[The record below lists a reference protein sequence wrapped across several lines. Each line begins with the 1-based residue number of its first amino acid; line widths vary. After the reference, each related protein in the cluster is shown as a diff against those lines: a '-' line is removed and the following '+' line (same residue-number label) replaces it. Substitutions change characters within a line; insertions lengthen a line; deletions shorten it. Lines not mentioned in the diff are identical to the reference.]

1 MNPPPLYGAIEAG
14 GTKFVCA
21 VAHEPDQPL
30 ATARFATTTPDA
42 TLDAALTFFVEQ
54 QQLHGKFDGF
64 GIASFGPLDLHRT
77 SATYGQIV
85 ATPKPCWSHTDLASR
100 FENSL
105 HCPVAIDTDVNAAAL
120 AEARLGAGSGC
131 SPVVY
136 ITVGTGIG
144 GGVCIGNRTL
154 RGALHPEMG
163 HIRVLRHPL
172 DSGFP
177 GVCPFHGDCLEGLAS
192 GVAVQA
198 RYGRSLAELSPAQ
211 HQEALPLIGFYLG
224 QMVCN
229 VILLLSP
236 QKVIVGGGLLQQ
248 AGLLE
253 QIRSTSAELLNGY
266 VGLGES
272 PEALETLIVAPGLG
286 TLSGITGAL
295 LLAAQSRDT
304 SRDSH

>member
-1 MNPPPLYGAIEAG
+1 MHQPSLYGAIEAG

-21 VAHEPDQPL
+21 VAHEPQHLL
-30 ATARFATTTPDA
+30 ATTRIATTTPVA
-42 TLDAALTFFVEQ
+42 TLDAALAFFVEQ
-54 QQLHGKFDGF
+54 QLVHGKFDGI

-77 SATYGQIV
+77 SATYGHLV
-85 ATPKPCWSHTDLASR
+85 ATPKPLWSHTDLVSH
-100 FENSL
+100 FKKGL

-120 AEARLGAGSGC
+120 AEALYGAGHGC

-144 GGVCIGNRTL
+144 GGVCIDKRTL

-163 HIRVLRHPL
+163 HIRVMRHPL
-172 DSGFP
+172 DSGFQ

-198 RYGRSLAELSPAQ
+198 RYGCSLAELSPAP
-211 HQEALPLIGFYLG
+211 HQEALQLLGFYLG
-224 QMVCN
+224 QMACN

-236 QKVIVGGGLLQQ
+236 EKVIFGGGLLQQ
-248 AGLLE
+248 PGLLE
-253 QIRSTSAELLNGY
+253 QIRSSTARLLDGY

-272 PEALETLIVAPGLG
+272 PEALEALIVAPGLG
-286 TLSGITGAL
+286 TRSGIAGAL
-295 LLAAQSRDT
+295 LLAAQQP
-304 SRDSH
+304 